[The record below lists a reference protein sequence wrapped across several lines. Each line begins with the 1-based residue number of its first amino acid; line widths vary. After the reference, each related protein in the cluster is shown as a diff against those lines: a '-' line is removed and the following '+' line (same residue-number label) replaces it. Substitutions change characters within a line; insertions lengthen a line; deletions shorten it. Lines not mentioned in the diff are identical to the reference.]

1 MLLVGVAV
9 FAVAVV
15 VAAGV
20 SVDLAVNETVTHA
33 PSLPYLYGN
42 YA

>member
-15 VAAGV
+15 VAADG
-20 SVDLAVNETVTHA
+20 SVALAVNETGAHA
-33 PSLPYLYGN
+33 LYGN